1 MEQGMSALQELGFTK
16 EELEQKVI
24 QKIADDLLLEYGYE
38 SETGADTVDDSHL
51 KRKFHEIIK
60 KHVDRQINKMAE
72 EYVVPHVR
80 EIIESVSL
88 QQTNQWGEKKGEDKT
103 FKEYLTESA
112 QAYLSQPVDF
122 QGDASSSYSQKNQT
136 RLVHLVHQ
144 HLHYAIESA
153 MKDAVDQVKKQ
164 IGPALEATVK
174 LKLGE
179 IANSLKV
186 QLATK

>member
-1 MEQGMSALQELGFTK
+1 MSLVKELGFTK

-38 SETGADTVDDSHL
+38 SETGGETVDDSHL

-72 EYVVPHVR
+72 EYVVPNVR
-80 EIIESVSL
+80 AIIESVSL
-88 QQTNQWGEKKGEDKT
+88 QQTNQWGEKTGQPKT
-103 FKEYLTESA
+103 FVEYLTESA

-122 QGDASSSYSQKNQT
+122 QGKPNSGYSRENQT
-136 RLVHLVHQ
+136 RLVHLVHE

-164 IGPALEATVK
+164 IAPALEATVK

-179 IANSLKV
+179 IAGSLKM
-186 QLATK
+186 QLTTK

>member
-1 MEQGMSALQELGFTK
+1 MSALQELGFTK

-38 SETGADTVDDSHL
+38 SETGADTIDDSHL

-88 QQTNQWGEKKGEDKT
+88 QQTNQWGEKKGDSKT
-103 FKEYLTESA
+103 FTEYLTESA
-112 QAYLSQPVDF
+112 QAYLSQPVDY
-122 QGDASSSYSQKNQT
+122 QGKPETGYSHNTQT

-144 HLHYAIESA
+144 HLHYSIENA
-153 MKDAVDQVKKQ
+153 MKDAVEQVKKQ
-164 IGPALEATVK
+164 IGPALEATCK

-179 IANSLKV
+179 IASSLKV
-186 QLATK
+186 SLASK